1 MSWPTNSGSTKAAS
15 TSSGIH
21 RNTPSALGVFISMR
35 TLIDIKREIDRLSD
49 RRSDVMRALSQGFD
63 TTLKA
68 EHLELEE
75 RIAQLWDEQRNARAL
90 LRNGDRDL
98 IIQRARQE
106 ERLSRA
112 A

>member
-1 MSWPTNSGSTKAAS
+1 
-15 TSSGIH
+15 
-21 RNTPSALGVFISMR
+21 MR
-35 TLIDIKREIDRLSD
+35 TLNDIRDEIDRLSA
-49 RRSDVMRALSQGFD
+49 RRVDVMRALSDEFD
-63 TTLKA
+63 ATLKA

-75 RIAQLWDEQRNARAL
+75 RIAELWEEQRNARAL
-90 LRNGDRDL
+90 LRFGDRDV

>member
-1 MSWPTNSGSTKAAS
+1 LDVME
-15 TSSGIH
+15 
-21 RNTPSALGVFISMR
+21 
-35 TLIDIKREIDRLSD
+35 TLTEIKQEIDRLSA
-49 RRSDVMRALSQGFD
+49 RRVDVMRALSEGYD
-63 TTLKA
+63 ATLKA

-75 RIAQLWDEQRNARAL
+75 RIAQLWDEQRQARAL
-90 LRNGDRDL
+90 VRFGDRDA

>member
-1 MSWPTNSGSTKAAS
+1 MD
-15 TSSGIH
+15 
-21 RNTPSALGVFISMR
+21 VME
-35 TLIDIKREIDRLSD
+35 TLTEIKQEIDRLSA
-49 RRSDVMRALSQGFD
+49 RRVDVMRALSEGYD
-63 TTLKA
+63 ATLKA

-75 RIAQLWDEQRNARAL
+75 RIAQLWDEQRQARAL
-90 LRNGDRDL
+90 MRFGDRDA

>member
-1 MSWPTNSGSTKAAS
+1 LNVME
-15 TSSGIH
+15 
-21 RNTPSALGVFISMR
+21 
-35 TLIDIKREIDRLSD
+35 TLTEIRQEIDRLSA
-49 RRSDVMRALSQGFD
+49 RRVDVMRALSEGYD
-63 TTLKA
+63 ATLKA

-75 RIAQLWDEQRNARAL
+75 RIAQLWDEQRQARAL
-90 LRNGDRDL
+90 VRFGDRDA

>member
-1 MSWPTNSGSTKAAS
+1 MDKLSE
-15 TSSGIH
+15 I
-21 RNTPSALGVFISMR
+21 RQ
-35 TLIDIKREIDRLSD
+35 EIDRLSA
-49 RRSDVMRALSQGFD
+49 RRVEVMRELSEGFD
-63 TTLKA
+63 ATLKA

-75 RIAQLWDEQRNARAL
+75 RIAQLWEEQRNARAL
-90 LRNGDRDL
+90 LRFGDRDA

>member
-1 MSWPTNSGSTKAAS
+1 LNVME
-15 TSSGIH
+15 
-21 RNTPSALGVFISMR
+21 
-35 TLIDIKREIDRLSD
+35 TLTEIKQEIDRLSA
-49 RRSDVMRALSQGFD
+49 RRVDVMRALSEGYD
-63 TTLKA
+63 ATLKA

-75 RIAQLWDEQRNARAL
+75 RIAQLWDEQRQARAL
-90 LRNGDRDL
+90 VRFGDRDA

>member
-1 MSWPTNSGSTKAAS
+1 ME
-15 TSSGIH
+15 
-21 RNTPSALGVFISMR
+21 
-35 TLIDIKREIDRLSD
+35 TLTEIKQEIDRLSA
-49 RRSDVMRALSQGFD
+49 RRVDVMRALSEGYD
-63 TTLKA
+63 ATLKA

-75 RIAQLWDEQRNARAL
+75 RIAQLWDEQRQARAL
-90 LRNGDRDL
+90 MRFGDRDA

>member
-1 MSWPTNSGSTKAAS
+1 MLN
-15 TSSGIH
+15 
-21 RNTPSALGVFISMR
+21 
-35 TLIDIKREIDRLSD
+35 DIREEIDRLSA
-49 RRSDVMRALSQGFD
+49 RRGDVMRELSQGFD
-63 TTLKA
+63 AALKS

-75 RIAQLWDEQRNARAL
+75 QIAQLWDEQRQARAL
-90 LRNGDRDL
+90 LRFGDRDE